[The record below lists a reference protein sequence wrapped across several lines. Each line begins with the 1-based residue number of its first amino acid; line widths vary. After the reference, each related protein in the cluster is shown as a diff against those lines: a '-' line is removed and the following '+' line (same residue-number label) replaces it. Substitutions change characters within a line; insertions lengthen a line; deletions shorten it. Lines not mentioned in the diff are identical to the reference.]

1 VQTTSTETV
10 KATPVYPEGERIRK
24 ERPLSKLGHDS
35 PIIKS
40 PRARRLSIPGDHTYG
55 SQLSLFV
62 VFEKRAC
69 LIRIAD
75 SSVSEVELWDDGGGP
90 PSPTTT
96 ASLPSAMSP
105 GRSTMSPGINTGH
118 GHSFRKSI
126 QSLDAFSFAREV
138 KGPWLPIVTLELP
151 YPPPA
156 NGEPPAFTASKTVLL
171 MSRGRRTHILP
182 SPLPIP
188 LASQPPLRV
197 IRWHSQPRQVAA
209 RLSTGPEKEP
219 KLQVL
224 GFTDHGV
231 EIVETGI
238 NFIFKPP
245 DLGPTIGKGKGK
257 VRSISILSEP
267 LTRATWESPDV
278 TGYLG
283 RGGYWH
289 TLDTSSG
296 RPELRNVAPDTDLS
310 VYAGSGSRIELGQG
324 IYAWTQKG
332 FEDYRV
338 VWLGDGASGEQV

>member
-1 VQTTSTETV
+1 M
-10 KATPVYPEGERIRK
+10 
-24 ERPLSKLGHDS
+24 SKLGHDG

-75 SSVSEVELWDDGGGP
+75 SSVSEIELWDDGGL

-105 GRSTMSPGINTGH
+105 SRDSSHGH
-118 GHSFRKSI
+118 GFRKSI
-126 QSLDAFSFAREV
+126 QSLDAFGFAREG
-138 KGPWLPIVTLELP
+138 KGPWLPILTLEIP
-151 YPPPA
+151 SPSPT
-156 NGEPPAFTASKTVLL
+156 NGEVAAFATSKTVLIV
-171 MSRGRRTHILP
+171 SRGRRTHILT

-188 LASQPPLRV
+188 LSSQPPLRV

-209 RLSTGPEKEP
+209 RLSTGPGKEP

-224 GFTDHGV
+224 GFTDQGV
-231 EIVETGI
+231 EIVETSIG
-238 NFIFKPP
+238 FIFKPP

-267 LTRATWESPDV
+267 LVRATWESPDV

-289 TLDTSSG
+289 TLDTTSG
-296 RPELRNVAPDTDLS
+296 RPELRNIIPDSDLS
-310 VYAGSGSRIELGQG
+310 LHARAGSRTELGQG

-332 FEDYRV
+332 LEDYRV
-338 VWLGDGASGEQV
+338 VWLGDGPPT